1 MARPKKIE
9 ICVCYDFDGTLI
21 WGNMQ
26 ENSFIPDIGM
36 SPDKFWQ
43 DAKKKAKSQD
53 MDEVLAYMQ
62 LMIEKVIEK
71 ARDAEKP
78 LTRQDIIAHGQSL
91 KYFPGVEAWFKSIN
105 DYGKE
110 TGATIKHF
118 VISSGLLEMIKGSKI
133 ARNFESIFA
142 SGFSYDANNVPKFA
156 TRSVNFTTKTQYLYR
171 INKKVLNSWDSEAV
185 NRFTPDAERPNPF
198 SRMIYI
204 GDGET
209 DVPAMKTLNYQG
221 GYSIA
226 VYPPKKG
233 ARRTKAEQEKKETAE
248 KLVTQNRAKFV
259 AEADFR
265 KDKQLYKIVT
275 GLIRRIVD
283 ESVLKMNLN
292 AK

>member
-9 ICVCYDFDGTLI
+9 ICICYDFDGTLI
-21 WGNMQ
+21 RGNMQ

-36 SPDKFWQ
+36 SLDEFWN
-43 DAKKKAKSQD
+43 DVKKEAESQD

-62 LMIEKVIEK
+62 LMIEK
-71 ARDAEKP
+71 ARNKNIAF
-78 LTRQDIIAHGQSL
+78 TRQHLMAHGQGL
-91 KYFPGVEAWFKSIN
+91 EYFPGVEGWFKFIN
-105 DYGKE
+105 DYGTE
-110 TGATIKHF
+110 TGSTIKHF
-118 VISSGLLEMIKGSKI
+118 VISSGLLEMIEGSTI
-133 ARNFESIFA
+133 ADNFDRIFA
-142 SGFSYDANNVPKFA
+142 SGFSYDANKVPKFA
-156 TRSVNFTTKTQYLYR
+156 ARSVNFTTKTQYLYR

-233 ARRTKAEQEKKETAE
+233 ARRNKAEQEKKETAE